1 MIKLTVTCT
10 DKASEAQLLKR
21 LRGEKDIRVK
31 GSIVIRNVVREI
43 DKVLAFIDKM
53 VKSPP
58 DVIILDVAILR
69 EAAALDLPLVL
80 EYARKFALTRVI
92 IVGDR
97 FHEQKVITMMEG
109 GARGFLLREH
119 FDADIIKC
127 IRVVA
132 RGEIWLSAGLVGRVF
147 DELLRE
153 CRKRQQLKP
162 PTSHQLAVMK
172 DISRREMEILSYIS
186 ESMTNDEIAQ
196 KLFLSA
202 KTVKTHIRN
211 IFGKTGIRNRV
222 EAALLYTRFKQDARN

>member
-1 MIKLTVTCT
+1 MIKVAAAFT
-10 DKASEAQLLKR
+10 DKATETQLLDR
-21 LRGEKDIRVK
+21 LHGEKDIRVK
-31 GSIVIRNVVREI
+31 GFIVIPDVIRDV
-43 DKVLAFIDKM
+43 DKALVFLDKM
-53 VKSPP
+53 LKSPP
-58 DVIILDVAILR
+58 DVIIIDVAMLR

-80 EYARKFALTRVI
+80 EYARKLPLTRII

-97 FHEQKVITMMEG
+97 FHEQKVITMMKG
-109 GARGFLLREH
+109 GARGFLLRERL
-119 FDADIIKC
+119 DADIIKC

-132 RGEIWLSAGLVGRVF
+132 RGEIWLSGNLVGRVF

-153 CRKRQQLKP
+153 SQKKQHVKS
-162 PTSHQLAVMK
+162 PTSHQLALMK
-172 DISRREMEILSYIS
+172 EISRREMEILSYIS

-222 EAALLYTRFKQDARN
+222 EAALLYTRYKQHSAN

>member
-10 DKASEAQLLKR
+10 DKATEAQLLKR
-21 LRGEKDIRVK
+21 LHGEKDIRVK

-53 VKSPP
+53 IKSSP
-58 DVIILDVAILR
+58 DVIIVDVSILR

-92 IVGDR
+92 IIGDR
-97 FHEQKVITMMEG
+97 FHEQKVITMMKG
-109 GARGFLLREH
+109 GARGFLLRENL
-119 FDADIIKC
+119 DDNIIKC
-127 IRVVA
+127 IRIVA
-132 RGEIWLSAGLVGRVF
+132 RGEIWLSAGLVSRVF

-153 CRKRQQLKP
+153 SQKKQQLKP
-162 PTSHQLAVMK
+162 PTNHQLALMK

-222 EAALLYTRFKQDARN
+222 EAALLYTRYKQHSAN

>member
-1 MIKLTVTCT
+1 MIKLAMTCT
-10 DKASEAQLLKR
+10 DKATEAQLLNR
-21 LRGEKDIRVK
+21 LHGEKDIRVK
-31 GSIVIRNVVREI
+31 GSIVIQNVVRDM
-43 DKVLAFIDKM
+43 DKALAFMDKM

-58 DVIILDVAILR
+58 DVIIVDVAILR

-80 EYARKFALTRVI
+80 EYTRKFALTRAI

-97 FHEQKVITMMEG
+97 FHEQKVITMMKG
-109 GARGFLLREH
+109 GARGFLLRER

-132 RGEIWLSAGLVGRVF
+132 RGEIWLSADLVGRVF

-153 CRKRQQLKP
+153 SHKKQQLKS
-162 PTSHQLAVMK
+162 PTSHQLAIMK

-222 EAALLYTRFKQDARN
+222 EAALLYTRYKQHTAN

>member
-1 MIKLTVTCT
+1 MIKLTVTCM

-58 DVIILDVAILR
+58 DVIIVDVSILR

-97 FHEQKVITMMEG
+97 FHEQKVITMMKG
-109 GARGFLLREH
+109 GARGFLLRENL
-119 FDADIIKC
+119 DDNIIKC
-127 IRVVA
+127 IRIVA
-132 RGEIWLSAGLVGRVF
+132 RGEIWLSAGLVSRVC

-153 CRKRQQLKP
+153 SQKKQQLKP
-162 PTSHQLAVMK
+162 PTNHQLALMK

-186 ESMTNDEIAQ
+186 ESMTNDEIAD

-222 EAALLYTRFKQDARN
+222 EAALLYTRYKQHNAS

>member
-1 MIKLTVTCT
+1 MIKVVVAFT
-10 DKASEAQLLKR
+10 DKATEAQLLNR
-21 LRGEKDIRVK
+21 LHGEKDIRVK
-31 GSIVIRNVVREI
+31 GSIVLPDVVRDV
-43 DKVLAFIDKM
+43 DKALAFVDKT

-58 DVIILDVAILR
+58 DVIIVDVVILR
-69 EAAALDLPLVL
+69 EAAALDLSLVL
-80 EYARKFALTRVI
+80 EYAKKFALTRII

-97 FHEQKVITMMEG
+97 FHEQKVITMMKG
-109 GARGFLLREH
+109 GARGFLLRERL
-119 FDADIIKC
+119 DADIIKC

-132 RGEIWLSAGLVGRVF
+132 QGEIWLSGNLVGRVF

-153 CRKRQQLKP
+153 NQKKQHLKP

-186 ESMTNDEIAQ
+186 ESMTNDEIAD

-222 EAALLYTRFKQDARN
+222 EAALLYTRYKQHKAN